1 MLIIFLFHKIVV
13 TTIISHKSQNTDYQG
28 IVKN

>member
-13 TTIISHKSQNTDYQG
+13 TTFISHNSQNTDYQG
-28 IVKN
+28 IANN